1 MMDKKYSSQM
11 GKKFAILDKEIIFLK
26 IQFCKCE
33 QASVGF
39 ELMSCISQARFF
51 NH

>member
-1 MMDKKYSSQM
+1 MDKKYLSQM
-11 GKKFAILDKEIIFLK
+11 GEKFAILDKEIIFLK
-26 IQFCKCE
+26 IHFCKCE

-39 ELMSCISQARFF
+39 ELMSCIPQDRCF